1 MSTGAECV
9 RNIGARKPDHNM
21 DNDKLQAPP
30 LSLLDRYRG
39 REFAPLYTTTVTV
52 SGGETGHGRASGVA
66 RSDDGNLLVNLR
78 LPHEFGG
85 PGNGTNPEQL
95 FAAGFAGCFHGAL
108 NLLGK
113 RAKME
118 LNDIAVEV
126 QVSFG
131 RDPMDGGYALL
142 IDVRVRMP
150 GVERHVAEELVRN
163 AERLCPYA
171 KMARQGTVNIVAVV
185 G

>member
-1 MSTGAECV
+1 
-9 RNIGARKPDHNM
+9 M
-21 DNDKLQAPP
+21 DDKKLQAPS

-39 REFAPLYTTTVTV
+39 RDFQPLYTTTVTV

-66 RSDDGNLLVNLR
+66 RSDDGNLAVDLR
-78 LPHEFGG
+78 LPAEFGG

-95 FAAGFAGCFHGAL
+95 FAAGFAACFHGAL

-113 RAKME
+113 RAEME
-118 LNDIAVEV
+118 APDTAVEV

-131 RDPMDGGYALL
+131 RDPMDGGFALL
-142 IDVRVRMP
+142 VDVRVRMP
-150 GVERHVAEELVRN
+150 GVDRSLAEEMVRT

-171 KMARQGTVNIVAVV
+171 KMARQGTVNIMTVV
-185 G
+185 D